1 MTSKE
6 AMRPFGLALESYFNG
21 NKDAKIIFHRDD
33 GQQTED
39 FIKGYFRTYSDFSE
53 HEKIAINESKGKI
66 LDIGA
71 GVGPHSLE
79 LQKRG
84 FEVLAIDIS
93 EKACEIMK
101 DRGLKRVI
109 CADPYEI
116 EGENF
121 DTILI
126 MGCSIAFVE
135 NLDGL
140 QRFLKYSKTLLNQNG
155 IILMDSRDVRR
166 TDNPEHIKYQD
177 NNIKAGRYRGEIR
190 VKIEYNDILGEMFTI
205 LHIDP
210 DKLNLIANNSNW
222 KCKILHK
229 YEDNGLYLA
238 KLS

>member
-6 AMRPFGLALESYFNG
+6 AIRPFGLALESYFNG
-21 NKDAKIIFHRDD
+21 NKDAKIAFHRDD
-33 GQQTED
+33 GQHTED
-39 FIKGYFRTYSDFSE
+39 FIKGYFRNYSDFSE
-53 HEKIAINESKGKI
+53 HEKIALQNCRGKI

-71 GVGPHSLE
+71 GVGPHSLA
-79 LQKRG
+79 LKDRG

-101 DRGLKRVI
+101 GRGLKRVK
-109 CADPYEI
+109 CADLYEI
-116 EGENF
+116 QGEKF

-135 NLDGL
+135 NLNGL
-140 QRFLKYSKTLLNQNG
+140 EKFLTYSKTILNQNG

-190 VKIEYNDILGEMFTI
+190 VKIEYNGILGEMFTI

-210 DKLNLIANNSNW
+210 DKLNLIANNLNW
-222 KCKILHK
+222 KCDILHK
-229 YEDNGLYLA
+229 YEENGLYLA